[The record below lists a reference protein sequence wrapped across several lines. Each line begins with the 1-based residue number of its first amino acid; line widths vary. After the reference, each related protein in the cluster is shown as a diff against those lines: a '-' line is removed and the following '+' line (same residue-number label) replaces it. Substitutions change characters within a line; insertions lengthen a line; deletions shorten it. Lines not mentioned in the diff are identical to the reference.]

1 MVTRNCPVP
10 SIFGGDTT
18 VARVLNEYP
27 YDKRLTKRRIRDCHK
42 LEHAALDRNR
52 LAVFSNQCAA
62 DVACANYFF
71 DQRKVKVIPY
81 GSNLLNAPNAEDMT
95 EGLLRRRSTE
105 CELLFVGVDR

>member
-1 MVTRNCPVP
+1 MNTLTTRGSRNDASGTATSLSTRHSTEIGLP
-10 SIFGGDTT
+10 S
-18 VARVLNEYP
+18 
-27 YDKRLTKRRIRDCHK
+27 
-42 LEHAALDRNR
+42 
-52 LAVFSNQCAA
+52 SQNQCAA